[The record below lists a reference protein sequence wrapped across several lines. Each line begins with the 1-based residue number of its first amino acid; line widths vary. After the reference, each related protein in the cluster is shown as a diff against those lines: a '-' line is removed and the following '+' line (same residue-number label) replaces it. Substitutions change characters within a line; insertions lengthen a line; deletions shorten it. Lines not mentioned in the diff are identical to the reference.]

1 MSSYRKDSFLKNAQ
15 VRDNIFLGYNPLPK
29 IAAHSTDESYII
41 DPAYDQRPD
50 LLSHKLYGS
59 SRLWWVF
66 AARNPDDISDPIRDF
81 SAGKTI
87 MLPQYNRI
95 TDILGV

>member
-1 MSSYRKDSFLKNAQ
+1 MPAYRKDSFLKNAQ
-15 VRDNIFLGYNPLPK
+15 IRDTIFLGQNTLPK
-29 IAAHSTDESYII
+29 ITAHSTDESYII

-66 AARNPDDISDPIRDF
+66 AVRNPDDLVDPIRDF
-81 SAGKTI
+81 TAGKTI

-95 TDILGV
+95 TEVLGI

>member
-1 MSSYRKDSFLKNAQ
+1 MPTYRKDSFLKNAQ
-15 VRDNIFLGYNPLPK
+15 LRDNIFLGMNPLPK
-29 IAAHSTDESYII
+29 ISPHSTDEAYII

-66 AARNPDDISDPIRDF
+66 AQRNPDELSDPIRDF
-81 SAGKTI
+81 TTGTAI
-87 MLPQYNRI
+87 MLPQYNRL
-95 TDILGV
+95 TEVLGI

>member
-1 MSSYRKDSFLKNAQ
+1 MATYRKDSFLKNALM
-15 VRDNIFLGYNPLPK
+15 RDTIFLGSNTLPK
-29 IAAHSTDESYII
+29 ITAHSTDEIYII

-66 AARNPDDISDPIRDF
+66 AQRNPDEISDPIRDF
-81 SAGKTI
+81 TTGKTI
-87 MLPQYNRI
+87 MLPQYNRL
-95 TDILGV
+95 TEVLGI